1 MSLDSDT
8 LQLFARIA
16 TIGAFGEAGRE
27 FGLSPTAVTHRIKM
41 LERELGV
48 TLFNR
53 TTRTVALTA
62 NGEMFLKHTYKI
74 LDHIE
79 DARSEMAGGK
89 DNIRGELRIA
99 GSASFGRR
107 YIAPHIAEF
116 LDIYPHVRVNL
127 DLSDRV
133 IDIVEQGFDLALRIG
148 TLTPS
153 SLIASKIC
161 DNPRILVASPEYL
174 RKSGIPS
181 TPEELASHNCLLLGH
196 DRNWRLQDANG
207 KVHVVRVSGNFSTN
221 YGDVTA
227 EAAIA
232 GVGIALKSRWD
243 IEQQLSEGTLVP
255 LLEPYTVDPVWSL
268 WAVRPPA
275 QNIPARVRA
284 FIDFMKDK
292 MSNTQ
297 TVRSMDINNGKI
309 TDIHG

>member
-1 MSLDSDT
+1 MSLDSHT

-27 FGLSPTAVTHRIKM
+27 FGLSPTAVTHRVKM

-53 TTRTVALTA
+53 TTRSVALTA
-62 NGEMFLKHTYKI
+62 NGETFLKHTYKI

-79 DARSEMAGGK
+79 DARSEIAGGNN
-89 DNIRGELRIA
+89 NIRGELRIA

-107 YIAPHIAEF
+107 YIAPYIAEF

-161 DNPRILVASPEYL
+161 DNPRMLVASPEYI
-174 RKSGIPS
+174 RKSGMPS
-181 TPEELASHNCLLLGH
+181 FPEDLASHNCLRLGQ
-196 DRNWRLQDANG
+196 DRNWRLKDAHG
-207 KVHVVRVSGNFSTN
+207 KIHIIRVSGNFSTN

-227 EAAIA
+227 EAAVA
-232 GVGIALKSRWD
+232 GAGIALKSKWD
-243 IEQQLSEGTLVP
+243 IEHQLSAGSLVP
-255 LLEPYTVDPVWSL
+255 LLEAYTIDPVWGL
-268 WAVRPPA
+268 WAVRPPGP
-275 QNIPARVRA
+275 NVPARVRA
-284 FIDFMKDK
+284 FIDFIKSK
-292 MSNTQ
+292 FPKTQ
-297 TVRSMDINNGKI
+297 TV
-309 TDIHG
+309 